1 MFLMITKC
9 NKIENLTSMIR
20 KSKIAG
26 ADTSELWVSTQS
38 ADKLRLIFWYL
49 VWVLLLWKSLKI
61 WFSVVAES

>member
-9 NKIENLTSMIR
+9 TKIENLTSMIR